1 MIDEKSISSMTFE
14 ESMSLLSEI
23 SEKLESG
30 QMKLDEIVESYKI
43 ATKLKNHCQKKLRN
57 ATDVINKLS
66 HSEE

>member
-1 MIDEKSISSMTFE
+1 
-14 ESMSLLSEI
+14 MSLLSEI

-43 ATKLKNHCQKKLRN
+43 ATKLKNHCQKKLKS